1 MTMRRLGKGNSAQR
15 RRSGKLRK
23 LPSRVSEWTVTEV
36 SGTNTPYI
44 SLSGAVRATVITLVV
59 DNAADWSGDAT
70 DYSLTGAT
78 VNNTT
83 DGTSVS
89 GQTFSF
95 ANDGGASGGGRT
107 LTTGNNNFQSL
118 VGAGSGETITVTG
131 NLTRTGYESVEVT
144 ASTTY

>member
-1 MTMRRLGKGNSAQR
+1 MSKEDYHTS
-15 RRSGKLRK
+15 
-23 LPSRVSEWTVTEV
+23 TVE
-36 SGTNTPYI
+36 
-44 SLSGAVRATVITLVV
+44 GARAWAERHAEHIRAG
-59 DNAADWSGDAT
+59 DDGDAT

-95 ANDGGASGGGRT
+95 ANDGGASGGGRS

-118 VGAGSGETITVTG
+118 VGAGTGETITVTG